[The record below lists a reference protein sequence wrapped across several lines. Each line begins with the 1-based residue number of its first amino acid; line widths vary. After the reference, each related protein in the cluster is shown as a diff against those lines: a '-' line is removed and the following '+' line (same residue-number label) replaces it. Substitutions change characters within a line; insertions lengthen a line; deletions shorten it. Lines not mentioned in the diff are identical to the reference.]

1 MAQWPF
7 EYAIVI
13 LAIPFGIE
21 IIVWATHAAFG
32 KLYWYQD
39 PVSDRAAIPKSEPT
53 IKVPLL
59 SRPMLSREA

>member
-7 EYAIVI
+7 EYAIVV

-39 PVSDRAAIPKSEPT
+39 PVPEGGPTPKSEPA
-53 IKVPLL
+53 IKIPLL
-59 SRPMLSREA
+59 GRTMLRREA